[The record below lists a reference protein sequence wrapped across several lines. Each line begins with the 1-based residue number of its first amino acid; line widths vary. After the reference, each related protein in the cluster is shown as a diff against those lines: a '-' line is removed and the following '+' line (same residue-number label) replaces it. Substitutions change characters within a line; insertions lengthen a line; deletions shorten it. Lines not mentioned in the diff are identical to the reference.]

1 MNEHAGAST
10 ADVERAHRNAEGTH
24 YEDQPASAARLGL
37 IPATCTI
44 QTFNTKSFLTA
55 VGGGRRTSDVI
66 HTDATVAQSWEKF
79 TLVDAGDGVHVGIR
93 TVRGNYLTAVG
104 GGGRTT
110 DVIHSDATALQAWEQ
125 FRLIRIG
132 GDGYAIQTINGHYLT
147 AVGGGGRT
155 TDVIHSDATQV
166 QAWEL
171 FLLNFA

>member
-110 DVIHSDATALQAWEQ
+110 DVIHSDAT
-125 FRLIRIG
+125 
-132 GDGYAIQTINGHYLT
+132 
-147 AVGGGGRT
+147 
-155 TDVIHSDATQV
+155 QV